1 MNMDNMEMLEIS
13 ENGKNKI
20 FLIDYTSQIELMI
33 PYENIGDNSPYKEIK
48 KIKAKSKI
56 IQMMSHI
63 LEDLKEEGEW
73 TW

>member
-63 LEDLKEEGEW
+63 LEDLKEEGE
-73 TW
+73 

>member
-33 PYENIGDNSPYKEIK
+33 PYGDIGDNSPYKEIE

-56 IQMMSHI
+56 VQMMSRI
-63 LEDLKEEGEW
+63 LEDLKEEGK
-73 TW
+73 

>member
-1 MNMDNMEMLEIS
+1 MNMYNMEMLEIS

-33 PYENIGDNSPYKEIK
+33 PYNNIGDNSPYKEIN

-56 IQMMSHI
+56 IQMMSRI
-63 LEDLKEEGEW
+63 LEDLKEEGE
-73 TW
+73 